1 MIKKAFHDRLFLI
14 TTFPI
19 ALLAFEFVRWTIFDG
34 GFLPFTVL
42 LLLLLLSVAEP
53 FAAFEIR
60 RTNKIMNTEIVQRER
75 PWYRAPFWS
84 WEGIKERLSS
94 VNAWFVV
101 AYVFAAIFFSSLG
114 VTILVLF
121 WASVAVL
128 FFALGAITPSN
139 WNWVFSIN
147 GDDVSGKFSFL
158 LDSEKFKLTIEGF
171 QSSELSIP
179 DQLTWVYTSGWTV
192 VLCLFLI
199 LLNFLVIPVLAK
211 HMSDVAAQMLG
222 ANSMAGDFEAKIK
235 GWINARNKK

>member
-147 GDDVSGKFSFL
+147 GDDVSGRFSFL

-222 ANSMAGDFEAKIK
+222 ANSIADPFAAKVK
-235 GWINARNKK
+235 GWFESKK

>member
-94 VNAWFVV
+94 VNAWFVI

-114 VTILVLF
+114 VIILVLF
-121 WASVAVL
+121 WGSVAVL
-128 FFALGAITPSN
+128 IFALGAITPTN
-139 WNWVFSIN
+139 WSWVFSLN
-147 GDDVSGKFSFL
+147 GHDISGKFSFL

-171 QSSELSIP
+171 QSSEISIP
-179 DQLTWVYTSGWTV
+179 DQLTWVYTSGWTIA
-192 VLCLFLI
+192 LCLFLI
-199 LLNFLVIPVLAK
+199 LLNFLVIPILAK
-211 HMSDVAAQMLG
+211 HMSEVTAQMLG
-222 ANSMAGDFEAKIK
+222 ANSIADPFAAKVK
-235 GWINARNKK
+235 GWFESKK

>member
-1 MIKKAFHDRLFLI
+1 MIKKAFHDRLFLV

-75 PWYRAPFWS
+75 PWYRAAFLS

-101 AYVFAAIFFSSLG
+101 AYVFVAIFFSSLG
-114 VTILVLF
+114 VIILGLF
-121 WASVAVL
+121 WASVVVL
-128 FFALGAITPSN
+128 FFAAGAITPSN
-139 WNWVFSIN
+139 WGWVFSIN
-147 GDDVSGKFSFL
+147 GDDVSGRFSFL
-158 LDSEKFKLTIEGF
+158 LDSEKLKLTIDGF
-171 QSSELSIP
+171 QSSALTIP
-179 DQLTWVYTSGWTV
+179 DQLTWFYSSGWTV
-192 VLCLFLI
+192 ALCFFFI
-199 LLNFLVIPVLAK
+199 LLDFLVIPALAK
-211 HMSDVAAQMLG
+211 HLRDIAAQLLG
-222 ANSMAGDFEAKIK
+222 TNSIADPFAAKVK
-235 GWINARNKK
+235 GWFESRK